1 MYRSKIIH
9 LTHVIFHFFVNKE
22 DSTLIKLYTI
32 AVINISNFSFNN
44 SSLTV
49 VIKYRHYRS
58 ILCYTNSNIVYFL
71 RLRIILK
78 IKFYYSLYLS
88 PIVNKF

>member
-32 AVINISNFSFNN
+32 AVINISNLNEKFINC
-44 SSLTV
+44 LTF
-49 VIKYRHYRS
+49 
-58 ILCYTNSNIVYFL
+58 CYKVYT
-71 RLRIILK
+71 LK
-78 IKFYYSLYLS
+78 M
-88 PIVNKF
+88 